1 MVESGGRYVPPDGG
15 WRAWTVLFSRSA
27 PKHIIYDG
35 NSGTKML
42 FISSLNF
49 LVFSFLCNGIV
60 FGIVNSSGKIF
71 EALDEMYQEQ
81 GEDNAA
87 TKAALVGAMQ
97 IGATFALS
105 PISGMLAGIL
115 KISNTG

>member
-1 MVESGGRYVPPDGG
+1 
-15 WRAWTVLFSRSA
+15 
-27 PKHIIYDG
+27 
-35 NSGTKML
+35 
-42 FISSLNF
+42 
-49 LVFSFLCNGIV
+49 
-60 FGIVNSSGKIF
+60 
-71 EALDEMYQEQ
+71 MYQEQ